1 MPILLLAFF
10 TFLFF
15 FLVPYLVS
23 LFSVFPVQPNVD
35 NSSRKQILL
44 QQALP
49 QEHPIISW
57 YDLSVFK
64 NCKRFLSPPFC
75 VINFLFFFVLCH
87 KFQHGP
93 TFIFPLNQQQRLHR
107 VFVGGGEVVFRGEAV
122 VDRNHDELRG
132 VGHYDTEVVK
142 PPPW

>member
-1 MPILLLAFF
+1 MPILLLTFF
-10 TFLFF
+10 TSLFF
-15 FLVPYLVS
+15 FWCLTWFLSSPYFQFNPTWIIHQESKFCYSKLY
-23 LFSVFPVQPNVD
+23 
-35 NSSRKQILL
+35 
-44 QQALP
+44 P

-75 VINFLFFFVLCH
+75 VINFFFVLCH

-107 VFVGGGEVVFRGEAV
+107 VFVGGREAVFRGEAI

-132 VGHYDTEVVK
+132 VGHYDAEVVK